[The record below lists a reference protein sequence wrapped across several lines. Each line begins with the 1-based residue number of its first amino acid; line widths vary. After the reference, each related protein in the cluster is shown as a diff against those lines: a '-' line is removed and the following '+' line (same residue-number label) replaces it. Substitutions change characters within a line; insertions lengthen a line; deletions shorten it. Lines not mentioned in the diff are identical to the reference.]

1 MNSTRDNIKLFIF
14 NNREFIL
21 KWLRIAI
28 NLVSIAVLALMVLR
42 YGFNYEEDL
51 SQLWL
56 TVIRIFY
63 GIYFLNFLLRLVFN
77 KNKWRFINVNW
88 FETILMLMILI
99 NGINYFL
106 LQNPQLEK
114 FFQIEGT
121 DSKGVLYDFFI
132 QFFLLILAFIELVKS
147 VNVISSSKIKPA
159 TLFILSYL
167 VLIIIGTTTLAL
179 PGFNLKGEYLNFF
192 DALFVS
198 SSATCITGLSTVNI
212 VETFNLKGQVIILLL
227 FQLGGIGIVTFAS
240 FFASFVKKG
249 FGIRQQ
255 VMMNEMF
262 MTDAQNESF
271 SLLKRI
277 LVLLFIIELIGAIG
291 LYFLWGDYQFE
302 STEQQIFYSIF
313 HSVSAFCNAG
323 FSIFP
328 NGYETI
334 GINNMYLMLWFTAGI
349 SFIGALGFPA
359 IRDMISPTRL
369 RERLVKPWKD
379 WRLGTKI
386 AVYSSVLFTI
396 AGTVLYYFLHIHNL
410 DEHSHGLG
418 KLTIAMFTSV
428 NLRSCGLSAIDVST
442 ISRPLILFS
451 LFFMFVGGAS
461 GSTGGGIKTSTFVV
475 AFAAIIGNIRGK
487 REITMGR
494 RTIGTDLI
502 YKSFAI
508 ILFSGNYI
516 LLSTTILTFTENPD
530 IPFLNLVYESISAF
544 ANVGSSMGVTSQL
557 SDFGKT
563 LLSFSM
569 FFGRVGLLTFA
580 FSLSSRHKTD
590 TLRYPPTQI
599 MIG

>member
-1 MNSTRDNIKLFIF
+1 MNSIQDNIKLFIF
-14 NNREFIL
+14 NKRDFFL
-21 KWLRIAI
+21 KWLRFAI
-28 NLVSIAVLALMVLR
+28 NLVSIAVLTLMVIR
-42 YGFNYEEDL
+42 YGFNYEEDFR
-51 SQLWL
+51 QLWL
-56 TVIRIFY
+56 TVIRVFY
-63 GIYFLNFLLRLVFN
+63 SIYFINYILRLVLH
-77 KNKWRFINVNW
+77 KNKWSFINVNW
-88 FETILMLMILI
+88 FETILMLMIMF
-99 NGINYFL
+99 NGINYFI

-114 FFQIEGT
+114 FFRIEGT
-121 DSKGVLYDFFI
+121 EGTGVLYDFFI

-147 VNVISSSKIKPA
+147 INIISSSKIKPA
-159 TLFILSYL
+159 TLFLLSYFA
-167 VLIIIGTTTLAL
+167 LICIGTIILVL
-179 PGFNLKGEYLNFF
+179 PGFNLKGEYLDFF
-192 DALFVS
+192 DALFIS
-198 SSATCITGLSTVNI
+198 SSASCITGLATVNV

-249 FGIRQQ
+249 LGIRQQ

-262 MTDAQNESF
+262 MTDANPDSQSM
-271 SLLKRI
+271 LKRI
-277 LVLLFIIELIGAIG
+277 LVLMFSIEFIGAFG

-302 STEQQIFYSIF
+302 SNEQQIFYSIF

-323 FSIFP
+323 FSLFP
-328 NGYETI
+328 KGFETT
-334 GINNMYLMLWFTAGI
+334 GINNQYIMLWFTTAI
-349 SFIGALGFPA
+349 CFFGALGFPA

-369 RERLVKPWKD
+369 RERLDKPWKD
-379 WRLGTKI
+379 WKLGTKV
-386 AVYSSVLFTI
+386 AVYSSILFTI
-396 AGTVLYYFLHIHNL
+396 AGTVLYYFLHVHNL

-418 KLTIAMFTSV
+418 KLTIALFTSV
-428 NLRSCGLSAIDVST
+428 NLRSCGLSTIDIST
-442 ISRPLILFS
+442 ISHPLVMFS

-516 LLSTTILTFTENPD
+516 LLSTTILTFTEDPS

-557 SDFGKT
+557 TDFGKT

-580 FSLSSRHKTD
+580 FSLSSRHKAD